1 MLSNDVCEILRLY
14 AVLPHSCLCSFPL
27 ANLQE
32 GEVCQICTNTFSYF
46 HNKWVLDVDL
56 KVVTNKDQSFNIY
69 DICHFEEIM
78 DKLFQKRSNIDA
90 SVAALLEFSQLVC
103 FT

>member
-1 MLSNDVCEILRLY
+1 MSNIYQYLLLFLE
-14 AVLPHSCLCSFPL
+14 APK
-27 ANLQE
+27 N
-32 GEVCQICTNTFSYF
+32 F

-56 KVVTNKDQSFNIY
+56 KVVINKDQSINID

-78 DKLFQKRSNIDA
+78 DKLVQERSNIGA